1 MTAKQETRH
10 KGVLMNQRR
19 TAANPSSDDTSAG
32 LAEIHALLTRLSKG
46 DTSLRADV
54 DSETGIIRDIKELI
68 NQLAEHIQE
77 TSDYAHEMAIGLC
90 EHYDTLSRIAGGDF
104 SARATMDSENEV
116 VGKMG
121 ELINREADVLTGAI
135 SRAQCAEEEKQ
146 SQLQLL
152 QTLIDTIPSPV
163 YYKDSNGCYLG
174 CNKAFENSVG
184 LSRDKLIGKTA
195 LEIWPMEQGVLFQL
209 RDKELFES
217 PGEQIYE
224 ETVRNSDGTQRETV
238 FNKATFHNEDGSLR
252 GLVGIMLDITER
264 KRAEEALAVQ
274 NILLSTQQEASID
287 GILVVDEN
295 AKILSYNRRFVEIMD
310 IPEHLLGTREDE
322 PVLKHVTSR
331 VVDPQKFLQKVKYL
345 YEHRQE
351 NCRDEISL
359 RNGKTLDRYTVPLLG
374 ADGRYYGRLW
384 SFRDI
389 TERKTAEEEAKNA
402 YQQLQDIIEFLPD
415 ATFVVDK
422 DKHVIAWNRAIE
434 IMTGLKKDEVIG
446 KGDYIYSIPFYGEK
460 RPILIDLID
469 EDLDVISRNYTAIKI
484 EGRTLFA
491 ETFVPSFQ
499 NGGSRYFW
507 GTATPLFDKQGNQ
520 VGGIESIRD
529 ITEYRQA
536 EHENIRLESQLHHA
550 RMMESFMIKLGHDL
564 RTPLTPLTILLPLIG
579 KRVDDQ
585 ELKKLVDI
593 CCKSTFAMKKLAD
606 KTQLLGNISSSAN
619 AGKLECINLFMLVER
634 TLGDNADNLI
644 QKDVVCRNDVDQTI
658 AVPVIQDQLTLLF
671 DNLISN
677 AIKYSPENGVIR
689 INAEQQ
695 NSMVTVAVHDD
706 GIGLAPEH
714 LERIFDEFYKADESR
729 HDIEASG
736 LGLSI
741 CKRIVRNH
749 HGRIWAE
756 SPGIGRGTTI
766 KFTLNEQ
773 CIDHLSLK
781 EPK

>member
-1 MTAKQETRH
+1 
-10 KGVLMNQRR
+10 MNQNN
-19 TAANPSSDDTSAG
+19 TDKYLPAAELAAG
-32 LAEIHALLTRLSKG
+32 IAELEGLLTRLSKG
-46 DTSLRADV
+46 DTALRATV
-54 DSETGIIRDIKELI
+54 NSENDIFAGLKTLF

-90 EHYDTLSRIAGGDF
+90 EHYDTLSRIASGDF
-104 SARATMDSENEV
+104 AARATMDSGNEV
-116 VGKMG
+116 VGKLG

-135 SRAQCAEEEKQ
+135 SRAQRAEEEKQ

-163 YYKDSNGCYLG
+163 YYKDSKGCYLG

-217 PGEQIYE
+217 PGEQTYE
-224 ETVRNSDGTQRETV
+224 ETVLNSDGTQREIV

-264 KRAEEALAVQ
+264 KRAEESLAVQ
-274 NILLSTQQEASID
+274 NILLFTQQEASID

-331 VVDPQKFLQKVKYL
+331 IVDSEKFLQKVKYL
-345 YEHRQE
+345 YEHRHE
-351 NCRDEISL
+351 SCRDEIFL
-359 RNGKTLDRYTVPLLG
+359 RNGNTLDRYTVPLLD

-389 TERKTAEEEAKNA
+389 TERKAAEEEAKNA
-402 YQQLQDIIEFLPD
+402 YQQLQDIVEFLPD

-422 DKHVIAWNRAIE
+422 DKQVIAWNRAIE

-446 KGDYIYSIPFYGEK
+446 KGDYVYSIPFYGEK

-469 EDLDVISRNYTAIKI
+469 EDLDVISRNYNAIKI
-484 EGRTLFA
+484 EGKTLFA

-550 RMMESFMIKLGHDL
+550 RMLESLMIKLGHDL

-579 KRVDDQ
+579 KRVEDH
-585 ELKKLVDI
+585 ELKKLVGI
-593 CCKSTFAMKKLAD
+593 CCKSTIAMTKLAD
-606 KTQLLGNISSSAN
+606 KTQLLGSISSRVN
-619 AGKLECINLFMLVER
+619 PDKLECVNLFMLVER
-634 TLGDNADNLI
+634 TLGDNADSMV
-644 QKDVVCRNDVDQTI
+644 QKDITCRNDVDQTI
-658 AVPVIQDQLTLLF
+658 AFPAIQDQITQLF

-677 AIKYSPENGVIR
+677 AIKYSPQNGVIR
-689 INAEQQ
+689 ISAEQQ
-695 NSMVTVAVHDD
+695 DNMVSVTVHDD

-714 LERIFDEFYKADESR
+714 LERIFDEFYKVDESR
-729 HDIEASG
+729 HDLEASG

-741 CKRIVRNH
+741 CKRIVHNH

-756 SPGIGRGTTI
+756 SPGITRGTTI
-766 KFTLNEQ
+766 KFTLNEL
-773 CIDHLSLK
+773 CTDNCSVK

>member
-1 MTAKQETRH
+1 
-10 KGVLMNQRR
+10 MNQCR
-19 TAANPSSDDTSAG
+19 TSANPSSDDTSAG
-32 LAEIHALLTRLSKG
+32 LAEIQALLTRLSKG

-264 KRAEEALAVQ
+264 KRAEE
-274 NILLSTQQEASID
+274 
-287 GILVVDEN
+287 
-295 AKILSYNRRFVEIMD
+295 
-310 IPEHLLGTREDE
+310 
-322 PVLKHVTSR
+322 
-331 VVDPQKFLQKVKYL
+331 
-345 YEHRQE
+345 
-351 NCRDEISL
+351 
-359 RNGKTLDRYTVPLLG
+359 
-374 ADGRYYGRLW
+374 
-384 SFRDI
+384 
-389 TERKTAEEEAKNA
+389 EAKNA

-422 DKHVIAWNRAIE
+422 DKQVIAWNRAIE

-469 EDLDVISRNYTAIKI
+469 EDLDVISCNYTAIKI

-491 ETFVPSFQ
+491 ETFVPTFQ
-499 NGGSRYFW
+499 NGGSRCFW

-606 KTQLLGNISSSAN
+606 KTQLLGNISSSVN

-634 TLGDNADNLI
+634 ALGDNADNLI

-773 CIDHLSLK
+773 CIDHLSVK